1 MADAKINRKKFFDNF
16 PRKSLD
22 NKGLTDARKEG
33 FDAIFDAWES
43 RAAGVD
49 IGGLAYAFA
58 TAWHETG
65 ALMQPVREGFAKTD
79 AGAVAAVTAFC
90 KKKGIKNYAARQP
103 NGNSYYGRG
112 YVQLTF
118 ADNYKKMGK
127 TLGVGN
133 ALFDDPDKVLT
144 PKTGADILIAGMLGG
159 LFRPA
164 KGKITKYF
172 TADTHNWFDAREMIN
187 GDKNVKTKGN
197 KKTNG
202 QMITDYGKGFFA
214 ALVLASGP

>member
-1 MADAKINRKKFFDNF
+1 MAINRKKFFDNF
-16 PRKSLD
+16 PKSSLD
-22 NKGLTDARKEG
+22 NKGLNASRQQG
-33 FDAIFDAWES
+33 FDAIFDAWDK
-43 RAAGVD
+43 RGDGLD

-65 ALMQPVREGFAKTD
+65 ARMQPVREGFATTD

-90 KKKGIKNYAARQP
+90 RKKGIKNYAARQS

-118 ADNYKKMGK
+118 PDNYKKMGK
-127 TLGVGN
+127 TLGL
-133 ALFDDPDKVLT
+133 ASELFDKPDEVLDPEI
-144 PKTGADILIAGMLGG
+144 GADILVTGMIGG

-172 TADTHNWFDAREMIN
+172 TANTHNWFDARDMIN
-187 GDKNVKTKGN
+187 GDKNVKVWGN
-197 KKTNG
+197 PKTNG
-202 QMITDYGKGFFA
+202 QMIADYGKGFFA
-214 ALVLASGP
+214 ALVLASKP

>member
-1 MADAKINRKKFFDNF
+1 MAINRKKFFDNF
-16 PRKSLD
+16 PRHSLD
-22 NKGLTDARKEG
+22 NKALTDSRKEG
-33 FDAIFDAWES
+33 FEAIFDAWDE
-43 RAAGVD
+43 RAEGLD

-65 ALMQPVREGFAKTD
+65 AQMQPVREGFAKSD

-90 KKKGIKNYAARQP
+90 KKKGIANYAARQS

-112 YVQLTF
+112 YVQLTH

-133 ALFDDPDKVLT
+133 ALFDKPDKVLEPT
-144 PKTGADILIAGMLGG
+144 VGGDILVAGMIGG

-172 TADTHNWFDAREMIN
+172 TADVHNWFDARDMIN
-187 GDKNVKTKGN
+187 GDKNVKVKGN
-197 KKTNG
+197 PKTNG
-202 QMITDYGKGFFA
+202 EMIADYGKGFFA
-214 ALVLASGP
+214 ALVLAST